1 MRSIS
6 MTRSQWMNTSISRVP
21 SRNLSSSAAD
31 KKGRTN
37 SGAAANTTTSP
48 NHDAASANFCRID
61 SVAIRGDSESDCADS
76 SIPLIV
82 SCHCLVKKLQC
93 FRLPIELD
101 YQRGDRDPFRCNFY
115 WPLCIFDHE
124 ATLLD
129 VISPCLVLRLSQP
142 DLALQFLSVVGSCL
156 GVAIFLRGLRLRRA
170 WIQASSKA
178 NADSSQRTENVAA
191 HPTQETIRLT
201 TDLLPVKS
209 AEMTQQQKIAAALAR
224 AGTSHS
230 TGRGHE
236 STGVA
241 VEATEPDPLEQ
252 ETTADEEVH
261 SVQLKPTPIS
271 AYTSHL
277 LIWCGLALAVL
288 SCCLLVTIR

>member
-1 MRSIS
+1 M
-6 MTRSQWMNTSISRVP
+6 
-21 SRNLSSSAAD
+21 
-31 KKGRTN
+31 
-37 SGAAANTTTSP
+37 GAAANKTTSP

-61 SVAIRGDSESDCADS
+61 SVAIRGDSESNCADS

-82 SCHCLVKKLQC
+82 SCHRLVKKLQC
-93 FRLPIELD
+93 LRSDRTPITKVESK
-101 YQRGDRDPFRCNFY
+101 DPFRCNFR
-115 WPLCIFDHE
+115 WPLCISDHE

-142 DLALQFLSVVGSCL
+142 DLALQFLCVVGFCL
-156 GVAIFLRGLRLRRA
+156 GVAIFLRGLRLRRV
-170 WIQASSKA
+170 WVQASVSLASSSSKA

-252 ETTADEEVH
+252 ETTAEDEVH
-261 SVQLKPTPIS
+261 PVQLKPTPIS

-277 LIWCGLALAVL
+277 LIWCGLALAAL
-288 SCCLLVTIR
+288 SCYLLVTFH